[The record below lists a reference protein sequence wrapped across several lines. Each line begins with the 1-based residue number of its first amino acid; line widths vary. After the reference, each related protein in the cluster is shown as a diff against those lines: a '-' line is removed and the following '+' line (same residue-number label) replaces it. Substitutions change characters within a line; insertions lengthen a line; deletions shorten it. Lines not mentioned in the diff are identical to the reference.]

1 MKNLNRFAV
10 LFCISTTLSSYAQIG
25 NGGYNID
32 NNTSTTIALPE
43 VLLSFDA
50 IFDSKKVELSW
61 SSNSEINNNFYTVEK
76 SKDGL
81 NFESVTNIK
90 GFGNNSSLIS
100 YFDVDFTPFEGIS
113 YYRLKQ
119 TSASGVVLSSRLVSV
134 NNIFSTGSLAVNSN
148 DEITGNLLGSENKEI
163 LVVLRNEKGA
173 ESYSKVIFDQEK
185 NLILSND
192 NDTKLDIGT
201 YIVVAC
207 SDNKLY
213 SQKLIIK

>member
-10 LFCISTTLSSYAQIG
+10 LFCISTTIPSFAQIG
-25 NGGYNID
+25 NGGYKINIEEP
-32 NNTSTTIALPE
+32 TIALPE

-61 SSNSEINNNFYTVEK
+61 SSNSEINNSFYTVEK
-76 SKDGL
+76 SKDGIV
-81 NFESVTNIK
+81 FESVTTIK

-100 YFDVDFTPFEGIS
+100 YFEADFTPFEGIS

-119 TSASGVVLSSRLVSV
+119 TSGTGIVLSSRLVSV
-134 NNIFSTGSLAVNSN
+134 NNIFSTGSLSMNST
-148 DEITGNLLGSENKEI
+148 DGQSGNLLGSENKEI

-173 ESYSKVIFDQEK
+173 ESYSKVVFDQEK
-185 NLILSND
+185 NLILSSE

-201 YIVVAC
+201 YIVVAS

-213 SQKLIIK
+213 SQKLVVK

>member
-25 NGGYNID
+25 NGGYSID

-81 NFESVTNIK
+81 NFESVTTIK

-119 TSASGVVLSSRLVSV
+119 TSGDGVVLSSRLVSI
-134 NNIFSTGSLAVNSN
+134 NNIFSTGSLSINPN
-148 DEITGNLLGSENKEI
+148 NEITENLLGSENKEI
-163 LVVLRNEKGA
+163 LVVLRNEKGN
-173 ESYSKVIFDQEK
+173 ESYSKVVFNQEK
-185 NLILSND
+185 NLILSYD

-201 YIVVAC
+201 YIVVAS

-213 SQKLIIK
+213 SQKLVIK

>member
-10 LFCISTTLSSYAQIG
+10 IFCLSTALPSFAQIG
-25 NGGYNID
+25 NGGFKINAEEP
-32 NNTSTTIALPE
+32 TIALPE

-61 SSNSEINNNFYTVEK
+61 SSNSELNNSFYTVEK
-76 SKDGL
+76 SKDGIS
-81 NFESVTNIK
+81 FESVANIK

-119 TSASGVVLSSRLVSV
+119 TSGTGVVLSSRLVSI
-134 NNIFSTGSLAVNSN
+134 NNIFSTGNLSMNST
-148 DEITGNLLGSENKEI
+148 DGQSGNLLGSENKEI

-173 ESYSKVIFDQEK
+173 ESYSKVVFDQEK
-185 NLILSND
+185 NLILSTD
-192 NDTKLDIGT
+192 NESKLDIGT
-201 YIVVAC
+201 YIVVAS

-213 SQKLIIK
+213 SQKLVVK

>member
-1 MKNLNRFAV
+1 MKNLNRFVV
-10 LFCISTTLSSYAQIG
+10 LFCLTTTLPSFAQIG
-25 NGGYNID
+25 NGGYNI
-32 NNTSTTIALPE
+32 NNELTITLPE

-76 SKDGL
+76 SKDGI

-119 TSASGVVLSSRLVSV
+119 TSGTGVVLSSRLVSI
-134 NNIFSTGSLAVNSN
+134 NNIFSTGNLSMSS
-148 DEITGNLLGSENKEI
+148 DTEQTGNLLGSENKEI
-163 LVVLRNEKGA
+163 LVVLRNEKGT

-185 NLILSND
+185 NLILSSD
-192 NDTKLDIGT
+192 NETKLDIGT
-201 YIVVAC
+201 YIVVAS

>member
-1 MKNLNRFAV
+1 MKNLNRFVV
-10 LFCISTTLSSYAQIG
+10 LFCLTTTLPCFAQIG
-25 NGGYNID
+25 NGGYNI
-32 NNTSTTIALPE
+32 NNELTISLPE

-76 SKDGL
+76 SKDGI

-119 TSASGVVLSSRLVSV
+119 TSGTGVVLSSRLVSI
-134 NNIFSTGSLAVNSN
+134 NNIFSTGNLSMSSN
-148 DEITGNLLGSENKEI
+148 DEQNGNLLGSENKEI
-163 LVVLRNEKGA
+163 LVVLRNEKGT
-173 ESYSKVIFDQEK
+173 ESYSKVVFDQEK
-185 NLILSND
+185 NLILSSE

-201 YIVVAC
+201 YIVVAS

-213 SQKLIIK
+213 SQKLVVK